1 MAGPRETDEELGMTE
16 NIAGGWGW
24 GGIAVTRVS
33 WGDFRVSERMLEGGE
48 VCVLDDIESVPPAH
62 GIEGRAEYC
71 RFSLLKVLPPPSKPQ
86 IPETQ
91 QALKKTL
98 NHQTPESPNPPN
110 RRSGARPM
118 T

>member
-48 VCVLDDIESVPPAH
+48 MCVLDDIESVPPAH
-62 GIEGRAEYC
+62 GVEGRAEYC
-71 RFSLLKVLPPPSKPQ
+71 RFTLLKVIAASKQTSNPR
-86 IPETQ
+86 T
-91 QALKKTL
+91 KK
-98 NHQTPESPNPPN
+98 P
-110 RRSGARPM
+110 
-118 T
+118 

>member
-48 VCVLDDIESVPPAH
+48 MCVLDDIESVPPAH
-62 GIEGRAEYC
+62 GVEGRAEYC
-71 RFSLLKVLPPPSKPQ
+71 RFTLLKVLTASKQTSNPRQ
-86 IPETQ
+86 
-91 QALKKTL
+91 KK
-98 NHQTPESPNPPN
+98 P
-110 RRSGARPM
+110 
-118 T
+118 